1 MKKKKLSRLTKQK
14 KMSKEDH
21 FTRLLQNPQ

>member
-1 MKKKKLSRLTKQK
+1 MEQK

-21 FTRLLQNPQ
+21 FTRLSQSRK